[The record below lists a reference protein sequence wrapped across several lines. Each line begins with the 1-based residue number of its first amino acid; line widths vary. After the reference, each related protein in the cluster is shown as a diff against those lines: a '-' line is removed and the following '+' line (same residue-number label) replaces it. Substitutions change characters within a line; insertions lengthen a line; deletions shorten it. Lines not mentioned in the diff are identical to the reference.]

1 MRHFIIFFRVSYADL
16 VMNGP
21 LTVETDGNF
30 PSDIEIRQFI
40 TDRFVN
46 ENSPPYIF
54 YEGELN
60 NISDNIIMYSIQ
72 ELNQKDFN
80 DFTAAPIQQHGTVS
94 SN

>member
-1 MRHFIIFFRVSYADL
+1 
-16 VMNGP
+16 MNGP

-40 TDRFVN
+40 TDRFVA
-46 ENSPPYIF
+46 ENSPPYFF

-72 ELNQKDFN
+72 ELNQQDFKDF
-80 DFTAAPIQQHGTVS
+80 TAPIQQHGRVL